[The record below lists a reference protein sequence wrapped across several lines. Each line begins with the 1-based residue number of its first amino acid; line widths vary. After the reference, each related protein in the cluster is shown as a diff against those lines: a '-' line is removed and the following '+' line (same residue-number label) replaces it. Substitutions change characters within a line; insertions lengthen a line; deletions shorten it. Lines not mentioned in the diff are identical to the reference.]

1 SSKANA
7 DALNKKRSI
16 SAIEPA
22 TNRRVGR
29 KIDVIY
35 SANRKEVGCVE
46 IGKNEDQTKEM
57 KDSLTKMPLIMHD
70 MLSQVAYSQKS
81 LHQVQMLG
89 FVINGQ

>member
-1 SSKANA
+1 NR
-7 DALNKKRSI
+7 KRSI

-29 KIDVIY
+29 EIDVIY

-81 LHQVQMLG
+81 LRQVQILG